1 MLNNSFAG
9 GFRWA
14 WIFFHLNFQ
23 LDEREKQLRAQ
34 MNFKGLFDHSTL
46 QKMITTLCIMA
57 YAILTDL
64 VDGHIAMEEF
74 GHDDLM
80 FEALS
85 KGNYQV
91 LWQTLL

>member
-46 QKMITTLCIMA
+46 QKMTATLCIMA
-57 YAILTDL
+57 HAIPADL
-64 VDGHIAMEEF
+64 VDGHIAMEEITTIS
-74 GHDDLM
+74 
-80 FEALS
+80 EALC

-91 LWQTLL
+91 LWKTQL